1 MATFSSPPQPDGQ
14 KEAKLMSRIMS
25 APTGARRLKDD
36 HPGIPLTT
44 EEIARTAAEVAEA
57 GAEEFHLH
65 VRDDAGVHSLDAG
78 RYREAM
84 AAVAEAAPTL
94 TIQITTESAGIY
106 GVEDQ
111 FDCLDALTPAYAT
124 AAIRETMREPDIAR
138 KLYALAAERDI
149 RMQHILFD
157 REDIDLLREAYSSGM
172 IAGDSRDAIFVLG
185 RYVPPRLAQK
195 WELKPL
201 VDEAAYL
208 GLDWAACA
216 FGKHETACLTEALK
230 LGGSVRVG
238 FENNI
243 HLPSGALAVSNR
255 DQVAEIVRIRAE
267 IQAGGIA

>member
-1 MATFSSPPQPDGQ
+1 MKKA
-14 KEAKLMSRIMS
+14 AAMSRIMS

-44 EEIARTAAEVAEA
+44 EEIAETAADVAEA

-84 AAVAEAAPTL
+84 AAVAEAAPSL
-94 TIQITTESAGIY
+94 AVQITTESAGIY
-106 GVEDQ
+106 DVADQ
-111 FDCLDALTPAYAT
+111 FACLDALTPSYAT
-124 AAIRETMREPDIAR
+124 AAIRETMREPGIAAR
-138 KLYALAAERDI
+138 LYALAAERRI

-157 REDIDLLREAYSSGM
+157 REDIDLLRRAYASGM
-172 IAGDSRDAIFVLG
+172 IAAESRDAIFVLG
-185 RYVPPRLAQK
+185 RYVPPRLAQA
-195 WELKPL
+195 WELRPL
-201 VDEAAYL
+201 VDEAADL
-208 GLDWAACA
+208 RLDWAVCA

-243 HLPSGALAVSNR
+243 HLPDGALAVSNR
-255 DQVAEIVRIRAE
+255 DQVANIARIRAE
-267 IQAGGIA
+267 LAS